1 MNFLSLPAEV
11 IGMIANRSDQQ
22 TCANLISTCT
32 RVHEDTKMSTIPIE
46 VVSSPDFDPQIKTY
60 FVEKGGRVE
69 IFPKPDVAS
78 KNLVKTRFD
87 YTNLRLNNGQY
98 TTLSIVFGEPIQ
110 VHEDN
115 HSEMWMQFKI
125 QVTGN
130 VNMYTDNDYTHMIP
144 WEDFINERYFIY
156 VSHYHFCKILY
167 GYRGQIHA
175 TGMHPDKIFY
185 GYRGQIHTIDM
196 RTLIQDGTCV
206 YRHPTWTPTRIEYS
220 FDKIVLSDLYGNTKQ
235 VKIAHTGLIIE

>member
-32 RVHEDTKMSTIPIE
+32 QVHEDTKMTTVPIE

-69 IFPKPDVAS
+69 IFPKPDVDS

-98 TTLSIVFGEPIQ
+98 ITLSIVFGEPIQ
-110 VHEDN
+110 VHEENESENESEN

-144 WEDFINERYFIY
+144 WNDFINERYFIY
-156 VSHYHFCKILY
+156 VSHFKFCKILY

-175 TGMHPDKIFY
+175 TGMYPD
-185 GYRGQIHTIDM
+185 T
-196 RTLIQDGTCV
+196 RTLVQDGTCV
-206 YRHPTWTPTRIEYS
+206 YRHPTWTPVRIEYS

-235 VKIAHTGLIIE
+235 VKIAHTRLIIE